1 MRCINSTLSLFNSSV
16 KAKGPVND
24 LSCNKQS
31 WECKQIWGMRCP
43 VQATVKLL
51 TSQERYRNVIIN
63 GFGDPSNHNFE
74 TTSSNFLQTYKEKY
88 FPTSIRCSQFKLL
101 PSMKLILSSD
111 QMKGRKLSYL
121 PRSYRKPARKKFN
134 LFHQL
139 LIFYEM
145 EFTSY
150 ITDAPFWV
158 PSPPIM

>member
-1 MRCINSTLSLFNSSV
+1 MARWASSTAVS
-16 KAKGPVND
+16 KPKD
-24 LSCNKQS
+24 LSMTCHAINKV
-31 WECKQIWGMRCP
+31 ENVNRFEVWGVLCRQQLSCWQVKRGTGMSLSMVLGIP
-43 VQATVKLL
+43 ATTTLRPRLL
-51 TSQERYRNVIIN
+51 TSCR
-63 GFGDPSNHNFE
+63 H
-74 TTSSNFLQTYKEKY
+74 KEKY

-111 QMKGRKLSYL
+111 QMKGRKISYL

-139 LIFYEM
+139 LIFYKM